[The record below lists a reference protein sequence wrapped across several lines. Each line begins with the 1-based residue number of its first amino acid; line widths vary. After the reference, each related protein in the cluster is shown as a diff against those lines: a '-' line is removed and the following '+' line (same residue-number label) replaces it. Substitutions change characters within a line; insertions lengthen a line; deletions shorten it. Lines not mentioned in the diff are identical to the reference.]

1 MNIIE
6 ATKKAL
12 QENKA
17 ISNPSDLEGG
27 LAFLPTNSECFGI
40 LLVTTEPNLNKE
52 NGIHKE
58 VWQAPGRFWNPIAND
73 VLREDWEL
81 L

>member
-17 ISNPSDLEGG
+17 ISNPDDLEVGM
-27 LAFLPTNSECFGI
+27 AFLPTNSEWFGVLI
-40 LLVTTEPNLNKE
+40 VPTEKYVTKE
-52 NGIHKE
+52 KE
-58 VWQAPGRFWNPIAND
+58 GYKKEWQVPGRFWSPSVDAI
-73 VLREDWEL
+73 LRNDWEL

>member
-17 ISNPSDLEGG
+17 ISNPDDLEGG

-40 LLVTTEPNLNKE
+40 LLVTTEKILLKE
-52 NGIHKE
+52 DGKYKE
-58 VWQAPGRFWNPIAND
+58 VWREPGRFWNPRAND
-73 VLREDWEL
+73 LLREDWEL

>member
-17 ISNPSDLEGG
+17 ITNPDDLEGG
-27 LAFLPTNSECFGI
+27 LAFLPTNSYC
-40 LLVTTEPNLNKE
+40 L
-52 NGIHKE
+52 
-58 VWQAPGRFWNPIAND
+58 
-73 VLREDWEL
+73 
-81 L
+81 